1 MTCACSAEKR
11 ALDRMQSD
19 LYETLREAAEVH
31 RTVRKY
37 AQSIIRPGIVLADM
51 CEQIENLNRALVKE
65 DGLNVSARAL
75 RVRRSRLCGV
85 GTQRQLCFYVFL
97 PSCLVNLSA
106 WHCVPD
112 GLLAKPRRRTLHT
125 QRWRQNRPQL
135 RRRDEG
141 RLWHAD

>member
-65 DGLNVSARAL
+65 DGLNVSARRVACAAGAAIAVVWCWHPASAVFLRFFTVLSGEPLSVAL
-75 RVRRSRLCGV
+75 RSRRAAR
-85 GTQRQLCFYVFL
+85 
-97 PSCLVNLSA
+97 
-106 WHCVPD
+106 
-112 GLLAKPRRRTLHT
+112 
-125 QRWRQNRPQL
+125 
-135 RRRDEG
+135 
-141 RLWHAD
+141 